1 MILTFRR
8 PQVERLLAH
17 TRAALMHR
25 TLDIA
30 VIRAGDSR

>member
-17 TRAALMHR
+17 TRAALMHL
-25 TLDIA
+25 TLYIA
-30 VIRAGDSR
+30 VIKTGDSR